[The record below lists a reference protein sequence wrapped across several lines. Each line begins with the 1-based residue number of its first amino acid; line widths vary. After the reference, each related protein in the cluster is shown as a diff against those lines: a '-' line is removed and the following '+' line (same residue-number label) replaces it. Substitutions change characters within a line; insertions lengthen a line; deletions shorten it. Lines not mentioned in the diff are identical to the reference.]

1 MPDAQLK
8 ELALLATERVGDA
21 INSVGQLIDDP
32 EQVSLF
38 LHSVISDLVMSTAEF
53 MHEHV
58 IMKDGKTPSAEVC
71 YFKVL
76 ATLAKCGDIT
86 TLIEIARKQR

>member
-1 MPDAQLK
+1 
-8 ELALLATERVGDA
+8 
-21 INSVGQLIDDP
+21 
-32 EQVSLF
+32 
-38 LHSVISDLVMSTAEF
+38 